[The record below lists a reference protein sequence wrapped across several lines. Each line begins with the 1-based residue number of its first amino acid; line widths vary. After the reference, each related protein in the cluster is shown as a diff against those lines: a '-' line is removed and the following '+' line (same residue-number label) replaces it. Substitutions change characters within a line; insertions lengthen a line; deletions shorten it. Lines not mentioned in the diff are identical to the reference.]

1 MYIRCIL
8 NLVIEKRVNMS
19 KIKIFSL
26 GGLNE
31 SGKNCYIVE
40 IDKNIYIF
48 DCGLKFAS
56 ENLYG
61 IDYIIPDFEYLIKNK
76 NRIKGLFLTHGHYEN
91 MGGVYDLLHYIPQLK
106 VFATKFT
113 KFTLVEDGVNEKNIV
128 EILPHRK
135 INFGGV
141 SIFPI
146 SVNHSAP
153 DSVMYVINTKD
164 GAICYTGDFI
174 IDPTMRDAY
183 NMDLGKIA
191 YVGKQGVLALLSE
204 SIFSE
209 RIGHTSPNH
218 RLTNFF
224 KDVISRNSNRILTL
238 VLPNHLYT
246 IQDIFNGAAN
256 TNRKVVLMGK
266 QLQHVVNFA
275 KKEGYL
281 IFDDDLLGDLSDIE
295 NKDSILLIADN
306 KETPYVNVNKILNG
320 YDKFIKLRATDTVL
334 FAEPR
339 YDATEKL
346 LVKLENE
353 LAMFGCSIVNIPKD
367 KQIMLHASSED
378 LMLMLKLV
386 EPKYYIPVKGEYR
399 YMVNNANLALTLGM
413 PQDNIILRQNG
424 EVIEFVNGKLSDKME
439 KVKVNDI
446 LIDGKSNNDVGEL
459 VLKDREMLGENGIL
473 LVSATI
479 SKKTKNLLVGPE
491 ITTRGFIYVKDSG
504 DLIKEVKNK
513 SLDIILRNINNN
525 FVDYNNIR
533 LEIRDEI
540 GKYLYNETGC
550 KPMIIAVVQ
559 EV

>member
-1 MYIRCIL
+1 
-8 NLVIEKRVNMS
+8 MS

-266 QLQHVVNFA
+266 QLQYVVNFA

-353 LAMFGCSIVNIPKD
+353 LAMFGCNIVNIPKD

-413 PQDNIILRQNG
+413 SQDNIILRQNG

>member
-1 MYIRCIL
+1 
-8 NLVIEKRVNMS
+8 MS